1 MNRSRSKRAKR
12 ALPLSFRIAA
22 IYAMLVTATL
32 LVVAGLALQFTRTQ
46 VTGQVDSQLSAL
58 AKSFDTRIHDGVAAQ
73 VAAGVTVDQ
82 AIVTE
87 TTLWLSNT
95 SFSQGEGAFV
105 VVRDQPSA
113 LVPSGSFDLAG
124 ALGSSVA
131 GLVAHPTSKWLNL
144 KAGKGG
150 ASLRVLRVPLV
161 VPDGTVAGVLVV
173 GAEQSNV
180 VGHSVW
186 NLLKGIALASAI
198 GLAFA
203 TVLGLVAV
211 RRTLRPLEDMSHE
224 VESIQETDDLSK
236 RLSGRGPRDEVG
248 RLAEGFDRMLG
259 RLQESFLSQR
269 RFLSDASHELRTPM
283 TVVRGQLELLAMD
296 VESLPGRRSMSIAM
310 EELDRM
316 GRIVEDLLLLARLD
330 EGMSLARD
338 SVEVELVVGEAL
350 LRGMLAAGDVRVQVA
365 PELCVLGDADRLL
378 QVLTNL
384 ITNAVKH
391 GRNAP
396 ISISGRADGNLVHIE
411 VADRGPGVAPE
422 DLPHVFERLYRG
434 AKARSESP
442 GGAGLGLAIAASLV
456 KAMDG
461 RIEVASALGVG
472 TTFSITLPAAAPLAQ
487 TSYRM
492 QPPPTIQPPAP
503 PVEQRQRRAAEAH

>member
-1 MNRSRSKRAKR
+1 MAAVRRGRSRHTKR
-12 ALPLSFRIAA
+12 ALALSFRIAS

-32 LVVAGLALQFTRTQ
+32 LVVAGLALQFTRNQ
-46 VTGQVDSQLSAL
+46 VTGQVDNQLNAL
-58 AKSFDTRIHDGVAAQ
+58 AKSFQVKVPAA
-73 VAAGVTVDQ
+73 VTHELSLGTPPDV
-82 AIVTE
+82 AIVTS
-87 TTLWLSNT
+87 TTVWLSNA
-95 SFSQGEGAFV
+95 SFPQGEGGFV
-105 VVRDQPSA
+105 ALRNGASPRI
-113 LVPSGSFDLAG
+113 LVPSGAYDLAS
-124 ALGSSVA
+124 ALAPVI
-131 GLVAHPTSKWLNL
+131 HPLLNSTSSKWLNL
-144 KAGKGG
+144 KSQNG
-150 ASLRVLRVPLV
+150 ASVRALRVPIQA
-161 VPDGTVAGVLVV
+161 PNEDVAGVLVV
-173 GAEQSNV
+173 GAAQSNV
-180 VGHSVW
+180 VNHSVW

-211 RRTLRPLEDMSHE
+211 RRTLRPLQEMSQE

-236 RLSGRGPRDEVG
+236 RLSGRRPRDEVG

-259 RLQESFLSQR
+259 RLQEAFLSQR

-338 SVEVELVVGEAL
+338 PVEVELVVGEAL
-350 LRGMLAAGDVRVQVA
+350 LRGMLASGDVRVQVA

-384 ITNAVKH
+384 ITNAVRH

-396 ISISGRADGNLVHIE
+396 ISVTGRAEGNLVLIE
-411 VADRGPGVAPE
+411 VADRGPGISPQ

-456 KAMDG
+456 KAMNG
-461 RIEVASALGVG
+461 RIEVASTVGVG
-472 TTFSITLPAAAPLAQ
+472 TTFTITLPIAASVSS
-487 TSYRM
+487 SYRM
-492 QPPPTIQPPAP
+492 QTGT
-503 PVEQRQRRAAEAH
+503 QRKAAEAF

>member
-1 MNRSRSKRAKR
+1 
-12 ALPLSFRIAA
+12 
-22 IYAMLVTATL
+22 MLVAATL
-32 LVVAGLALQFTRTQ
+32 LVAAGLALQFTRNQ
-46 VTGQVDSQLSAL
+46 VSSQVDSQLNAL
-58 AKSFDTRIHDGVAAQ
+58 AKSFNANVPPLVKQ
-73 VAAGVTVDQ
+73 NVVTGTVSD
-82 AIVTE
+82 ALYSASTI
-87 TTLWLSNT
+87 WLST
-95 SFSQGEGAFV
+95 ASFSDGEGAV
-105 VVRDQPSA
+105 IVIRDAPKA
-113 LVPSGSFDLAG
+113 LTPSGSFDLGDELQPVLPALLG
-124 ALGSSVA
+124 A
-131 GLVAHPTSKWLNL
+131 PTAKWLDL
-144 KAGKGG
+144 KGRTGVG
-150 ASLRVLRVPLV
+150 VRVLRVPIYDPSNNL
-161 VPDGTVAGVLVV
+161 AGILVV
-173 GAEQSNV
+173 GAAQSNV
-180 VGHSVW
+180 VNHAVW
-186 NLLKGIALASAI
+186 NLLKGIGLASAI

-203 TVLGLVAV
+203 TILGLVAV
-211 RRTLRPLEDMSHE
+211 RRTLRPLEEMSHE

-296 VESLPGRRSMSIAM
+296 VESLPGRRSMSIAI

-330 EGMSLARD
+330 EGMTLARD

-350 LRGMLAAGDVRVQVA
+350 LRGMLGPGDVRVEVA
-365 PELCVLGDADRLL
+365 PELCILGDADRLL

-384 ITNAVKH
+384 ITNAVRH
-391 GRNAP
+391 GRNSP
-396 ISISGRADGNLVHIE
+396 ISVTGRPEGGLVKIE
-411 VADRGPGVAPE
+411 VADRGPGISPQ

-434 AKARSESP
+434 SKARSESP

-472 TTFSITLPAAAPLAQ
+472 TTFIVTLPRTEPIS

-492 QPPPTIQPPAP
+492 
-503 PVEQRQRRAAEAH
+503 PVRERRAAEAR

>member
-1 MNRSRSKRAKR
+1 M
-12 ALPLSFRIAA
+12 PLSFRVAS
-22 IYAMLVTATL
+22 IYAMLVAATL
-32 LVVAGLALQFTRTQ
+32 LVAAGLALQFTRNQ
-46 VTGQVDSQLSAL
+46 LSGQLDRQLNSVTKSFENKVPDGVRSKMTNGQVFSSAL
-58 AKSFDTRIHDGVAAQ
+58 VDETVNWLGNASFV
-73 VAAGVTVDQ
+73 
-82 AIVTE
+82 E
-87 TTLWLSNT
+87 
-95 SFSQGEGAFV
+95 GEGA
-105 VVRDQPSA
+105 
-113 LVPSGSFDLAG
+113 
-124 ALGSSVA
+124 
-131 GLVAHPTSKWLNL
+131 LVAVGNVLPPANIFVPVGVYDLRQALEPVLPALLNVPTAKWLNL
-144 KAGKGG
+144 KGRSGTAI
-150 ASLRVLRVPLV
+150 RVLRVPITDPNGHL
-161 VPDGTVAGVLVV
+161 AGILVV
-173 GAEQSNV
+173 GATQSKV
-180 VGHSVW
+180 VNHAVW
-186 NLLKGIALASAI
+186 NLLKGIGLASAI
-198 GLAFA
+198 GLVFA
-203 TVLGLVAV
+203 TTLGLFAV

-259 RLQESFLSQR
+259 RLQEAFMSQR

-296 VESLPGRRSMSIAM
+296 VESLPGRRSMSIAI

-330 EGMSLARD
+330 EGMTLARD

-350 LRGMLAAGDVRVQVA
+350 LRSMLGQGDVQVQVV

-384 ITNAVKH
+384 ITNAVRH

-396 ISISGRADGNLVHIE
+396 ITVTGRPEGDFVKIE
-411 VADRGPGVAPE
+411 VADRGPGISPE

-434 AKARSESP
+434 SKARSESP

-461 RIEVASALGVG
+461 WIEVTSRLGVG
-472 TTFSITLPAAAPLAQ
+472 TTFAVTLAAAAPVS
-487 TSYRM
+487 SYRM
-492 QPPPTIQPPAP
+492 PVGERKRAPA
-503 PVEQRQRRAAEAH
+503 V